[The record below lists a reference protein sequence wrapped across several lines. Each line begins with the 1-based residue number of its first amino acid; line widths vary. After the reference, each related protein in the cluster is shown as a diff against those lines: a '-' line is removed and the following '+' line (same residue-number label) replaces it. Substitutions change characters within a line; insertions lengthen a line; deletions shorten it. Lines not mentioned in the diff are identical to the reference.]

1 MSKEYF
7 KVTVT
12 YLIPSEGY
20 QEVDR
25 KPMLEALR
33 EASTT
38 LETDVDYYS
47 DGVVE
52 VSEVLV

>member
-1 MSKEYF
+1 MNKEYF

-20 QEVDR
+20 QGVDR